1 VDLAALLREQVFA
14 ALAERGSVPEGL
26 TPVVSTTP
34 TRRAPRPGTA
44 ALHAEGVRIDQP
56 TEQAAAGDVHVH
68 IARVSVTQPAPPPP
82 PRVSRSETVRRTV
95 DHQAY
100 LARRRERG

>member
-14 ALAERGSVPEGL
+14 ALAERGSVPDEL

-56 TEQAAAGDVHVH
+56 TEQAAPGDVHVH